1 MASHYRITIKAGGSE
16 KDYWKDLWRN
26 KQLLWI
32 LSKRDISVRY
42 KQTLLGIAWSVI
54 RPMMTMLIMAV
65 VFSLIAKLPPD
76 PGIPY
81 PLMILG
87 GLTIWTFFSN
97 SFSQISNS
105 IVLNSNLVSKVYF
118 PRLIMPLSA
127 VSVGFIDFLISLVLF
142 IGLGLYYQYPP
153 SVNIVFLP
161 FFILLTFLCSLGF
174 GLFFAVINVRFRDI
188 GQLIPFIV
196 QIGMY
201 LCPIAYST
209 RLVLLEKPSLYK
221 FYIIN
226 PVVGIIDGFK
236 WCLLGD
242 NAYFDPA
249 SLYSTLIVSV
259 LALLLSVMYFRKKE
273 NTFVDYI

>member
-1 MASHYRITIKAGGSE
+1 MGHRITIKAGGSE
-16 KDYWKDLWRN
+16 KDYWRDLWMNR
-26 KQLLWI
+26 QLLWI

-42 KQTLLGIAWSVI
+42 KQTLLGIGWSVI
-54 RPMMTMLIMAV
+54 RPLMTMVIMAV

-76 PGIPY
+76 PGIKY

-87 GLTIWTFFSN
+87 ALTIWTFFAG
-97 SFSQISNS
+97 SFTQISNS

-118 PRLIMPLSA
+118 PRLLMPLSA

-142 IGLGLYYQYPP
+142 MGLSVYYGQPP
-153 SVNIVFLP
+153 SLNIVFLP
-161 FFILLTFLCSLGF
+161 IFVVLTFLCSLGF

-188 GQLIPFIV
+188 AQLIPFMV

-201 LCPIAYST
+201 ICPIAYST
-209 RLVLLEKPSLYK
+209 RLVLEDHPTLYK
-221 FYIIN
+221 FYIMN

-242 NAYFDPA
+242 NSYFDPQ
-249 SLYSTLIVSV
+249 SLYSTLFVSSI
-259 LALLLSVMYFRKKE
+259 ALFLSVMYFRKKE
-273 NTFVDYI
+273 NTFVDHI

>member
-1 MASHYRITIKAGGSE
+1 MAHRITIKAGGSE
-16 KDYWKDLWRN
+16 KDYWRDLWMNR
-26 KQLLWI
+26 QLLWI

-42 KQTLLGIAWSVI
+42 KQTLLGLAWSVI
-54 RPMMTMLIMAV
+54 RPLMTMVIMAV

-76 PGIPY
+76 PGIKY

-87 GLTIWTFFSN
+87 GLTIWTFFAS
-97 SFSQISNS
+97 SFTQISNS

-118 PRLIMPLSA
+118 PRLLMPLSA

-142 IGLGLYYQYPP
+142 MGLSVYYGQSP
-153 SVNIVFLP
+153 SINIIFLP
-161 FFILLTFLCSLGF
+161 FFVLLTFLCSLGF

-201 LCPIAYST
+201 ICPIAYST
-209 RLVLLEKPSLYK
+209 RLVLQDHPTFYK
-221 FYIIN
+221 YYILN

-242 NAYFDPA
+242 NSYFDPK
-249 SLYSTLIVSV
+249 SLYSTLIISSI
-259 LALLLSVMYFRKKE
+259 ALFLSVMYFRKKE
-273 NTFVDYI
+273 NTFVDHI

>member
-1 MASHYRITIKAGGSE
+1 MAHTTTIKAKASE

-54 RPMMTMLIMAV
+54 RPLMTMLVMAV
-65 VFSLIAKLPPD
+65 VFSFIAKLPSD

-87 GLTIWTFFSN
+87 GLTIWTFFAN
-97 SFSQISNS
+97 TFTQISNS

-127 VSVGFIDFLISLVLF
+127 VSVGFIDFLISLALF
-142 IGLGLYYQYPP
+142 ILLSVYYQYPP
-153 SVNIVFLP
+153 SINIIFLPVFIVF
-161 FFILLTFLCSLGF
+161 TFLTSLGI

-188 GQLIPFIV
+188 AQLIPFMV
-196 QIGMY
+196 QVGMY
-201 LCPIAYST
+201 ICPVAYSS
-209 RLVLLEKPSLYK
+209 RQVKDEWFYK
-221 FYIIN
+221 YYILN
-226 PVVGIIDGFK
+226 PLVGIIDGFK

-242 NAYFDPA
+242 KAYFNPT
-249 SLYSTLIVSV
+249 SLYSTILVSS
-259 LALLLSVMYFRKKE
+259 LALLLSLMYFRRKE
-273 NTFVDYI
+273 NTFVDHI